1 MKVYITSDDNS
12 GITPEEAKKLNIT
25 IISMPIIIDGS
36 PYYQHKTLTEKT
48 FYEKLMGGSNV
59 STSQPLPQDL
69 VNVWDK
75 LLKEYDQIVHI
86 PMSSGLS
93 NSCQMA
99 KMLAETPPYVG
110 RVFVVDNHRI
120 SVTLK
125 SSVYD
130 AIALA
135 KLGLSGQEI
144 KDKLEEDG
152 FNSEIYIMVDT
163 LKFLKKGGRVTP
175 AAAAFAGA
183 LNIKPILKIEGE
195 KLDAFKKVIGTKKA
209 KLAMIEAIEHNLATN
224 FKDTPREQLAF
235 AIAYTFDENE
245 ANLFKRQV
253 LEHFGIKDV
262 MMNPLSLSVATHIG
276 PGALAI
282 TVTHVFDKNLSVD
295 NYQE

>member
-1 MKVYITSDDNS
+1 MKVYITSDDNA
-12 GITPEEAKKLNIT
+12 GFTPNEAKELNIA
-25 IISMPIIIDGS
+25 IIPMPIIIDGA
-36 PYYQHKTLTEKT
+36 PYYQHKTLDEKT
-48 FYEKLMGGSNV
+48 FYEKLIAGSNV

-69 VNVWDK
+69 ISVWDNK
-75 LLKEYDQIVHI
+75 LKEYDQIVHI

-110 RVFVVDNHRI
+110 KVFVVDNHRI

-135 KLGLSGQEI
+135 KQGLSGEEI
-144 KDKLEEDG
+144 KNKLEEDG

-209 KLAMIEAIEHNLATN
+209 KLAMIEAIENNLN
-224 FKDTPREQLAF
+224 NKFKDVPREELAF
-235 AIAYTFDENE
+235 AIAYTYDIEE
-245 ANLFKRQV
+245 ANIFKKQV
-253 LEHFGIKDV
+253 LDHFGVKDV
-262 MMNPLSLSVATHIG
+262 LMNPLSLSIATHIG

-282 TVTHVFDKNLSVD
+282 TVTHVFDKNLSLD

>member
-1 MKVYITSDDNS
+1 MKVYITSDDNA

-25 IISMPIIIDGS
+25 IIPMPIIIDGS
-36 PYYQHKTLTEKT
+36 PYYQHKTLNEKT
-48 FYEKLMGGSNV
+48 FYEKLMSGSNI

-69 VNVWDK
+69 VTIWDNK
-75 LLKEYDQIVHI
+75 LKEYDQIVHI

-110 RVFVVDNHRI
+110 KVFVVDNHRI

-135 KLGLSGQEI
+135 KQGKSGKEI
-144 KDKLEEDG
+144 KDELEKDG

-163 LKFLKKGGRVTP
+163 LKYLKKGGRVTP

-209 KLAMIEAIEHNLATN
+209 KLAMIEAIEHSLEAN
-224 FKDTPREQLAF
+224 FKNTPRDELC
-235 AIAYTFDENE
+235 ISMAYTFDEEE
-245 ANLFKRQV
+245 ANIFKKQV
-253 LEHFGIKDV
+253 LEHFGLKNLL
-262 MMNPLSLSVATHIG
+262 MNPLSLSIATHIG

-282 TVTHVFDKNLSVD
+282 TVTHVYDKNLSLD
-295 NYQE
+295 NYHE

>member
-1 MKVYITSDDNS
+1 MKVYITSDDNA

-25 IISMPIIIDGS
+25 IIPMPIIVDGS
-36 PYYQHKTLTEKT
+36 PYYQHKTLTDKT
-48 FYEKLMGGSNV
+48 FYEKLMSGSNI

-69 VNVWDK
+69 VTIWDNK
-75 LLKEYDQIVHI
+75 LKEYDQIVHI

-99 KMLAETPPYVG
+99 KMLAETPPYLG
-110 RVFVVDNHRI
+110 KVFVVDNHRI

-130 AIALA
+130 AITLA
-135 KLGLSGQEI
+135 KLGKSGKEI
-144 KDKLEEDG
+144 KEMLEKDG

-163 LKFLKKGGRVTP
+163 LKYLKKGGRVTP

-209 KLAMIEAIEHNLATN
+209 KLAMIEAIEHNLETN
-224 FKDTPREQLAF
+224 FKNIPREELCF
-235 AIAYTFDENE
+235 AMAYTYDEEE
-245 ANLFKRQV
+245 ANIFKKQV
-253 LEHFGIKDV
+253 LEHFGLKDL
-262 MMNPLSLSVATHIG
+262 MMNPLSLSIATHIG

-282 TVTHVFDKNLSVD
+282 TITHVYDKNLSLD